1 MSTPGELAL
10 DVITDDVVG
19 AAAGSTLV
27 LGTTTPI
34 AASWMCSF
42 DTTEDDIDRF
52 AAAIRREVG
61 AG

>member
-1 MSTPGELAL
+1 
-10 DVITDDVVG
+10 
-19 AAAGSTLV
+19 
-27 LGTTTPI
+27 
-34 AASWMCSF
+34 MCSF